1 MIEIKNVHKSF
12 NGTAVL
18 KGIDLDIPKGKIT
31 VILGPSGSGKTV
43 LLRHIIGLLSPDRG
57 SVKVDGVDISRL
69 GDKELTDF
77 RRRFGMLFQSAALF
91 DSLSVFENV
100 AFPLIESARGR
111 AMPDVKRIV
120 REKLALVGLEGAVD
134 KMPSELSGG
143 MRKRVG
149 LARALV
155 LAPAIVLYD
164 EPTTGL
170 DPVMTLAID
179 NLILSMQKELRV
191 TSIVISH
198 DISSAFRVA
207 DQIAMIHDGRIVEK
221 SAPDAFRRSSNPV
234 VRAFL
239 AAGGMGAGKR
249 EGE

>member
-1 MIEIKNVHKSF
+1 MIEIKNIHKSF
-12 NGTAVL
+12 AGNAVL
-18 KGIDLDIPKGKIT
+18 KGVDLTIPKGLIT

-43 LLRHIIGLLSPDRG
+43 LLRHIIGLFSPDRG
-57 SVKVDGVDISRL
+57 SIKVDGVDISRL
-69 GDKELTDF
+69 NEKELTNF

-100 AFPLIESARGR
+100 AFPVIESARGR

-120 REKLALVGLEGAVD
+120 SQKLAMVGLEGTHD
-134 KMPSELSGG
+134 RMPSELSGG

-149 LARALV
+149 LARALA
-155 LAPAIVLYD
+155 LTPSILLYD

-198 DISSAFRVA
+198 DISSTFRVA

-221 SAPDAFRRSSNPV
+221 GAPDEFRRSSNPV

-239 AAGGMGAGKR
+239 AAGGNGVGRGK
-249 EGE
+249 GE